1 MSIKGRMERV
11 TTIGSIFMNSSVVK
25 QAVLDLDENKKPA
38 KLTAVLVDKSEA
50 EEIKEIFALNL
61 GCGYGCPSLGVDI
74 DQENGAVVI
83 TRNQVYDHEAFDF
96 LVEVLAT

>member
-1 MSIKGRMERV
+1 MEKV
-11 TTIGSIFMNSSVVK
+11 TAIGSIIMNPDVVK
-25 QAVLDLDENKKPA
+25 KTILE
-38 KLTAVLVDKSEA
+38 VDKDRRPVKLIAILNDASEA

-83 TRNQVYDHEAFDF
+83 TRNQVHDHEAFDF
-96 LVEVLAT
+96 LVETLAT